1 MERGRLACQTILSL
15 KLLGENVIYNVE
27 LIDNFT
33 REKAID
39 IKSNLLSTNTQ
50 HGGK

>member
-1 MERGRLACQTILSL
+1 MERGRLAYQTILSL
-15 KLLGENVIYNVE
+15 RLLGENVINNVE

-39 IKSNLLSTNTQ
+39 KIQLIVDKHTARW
-50 HGGK
+50 

>member
-1 MERGRLACQTILSL
+1 MERGRLACETILSL
-15 KLLGENVIYNVE
+15 KLLGENVINNVE

-39 IKSNLLSTNTQ
+39 KIQLVVDKHTPRW
-50 HGGK
+50 

>member
-15 KLLGENVIYNVE
+15 KFLGENVINNVE

-39 IKSNLLSTNTQ
+39 KIQLVVDKHTTRW
-50 HGGK
+50 